1 MLQTY
6 SVTNTRNERHIYR
19 PYNRVFGFC
28 PKITAYDVSIP
39 VLNTH
44 THTHTHTYTH
54 INKKLNVETDMSP
67 GQYNKQ

>member
-44 THTHTHTYTH
+44 THTYTH
-54 INKKLNVETDMSP
+54 INKKLNIETDMSP

>member
-44 THTHTHTYTH
+44 TH
-54 INKKLNVETDMSP
+54 INKKLNIETDMSP

>member
-1 MLQTY
+1 MIRIDQIKYRRESMLQTY

-44 THTHTHTYTH
+44 THTHTHT
-54 INKKLNVETDMSP
+54 
-67 GQYNKQ
+67 